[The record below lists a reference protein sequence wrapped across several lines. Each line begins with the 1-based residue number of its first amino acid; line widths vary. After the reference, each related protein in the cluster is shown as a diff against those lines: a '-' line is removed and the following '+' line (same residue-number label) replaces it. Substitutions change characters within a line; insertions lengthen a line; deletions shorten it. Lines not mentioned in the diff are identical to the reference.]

1 MMKNIL
7 FTLIVSALPLAAAS
21 AATLNLKAQ
30 CSVSGESAEVDSGE
44 AKSNGWTVSED
55 EYGDISYKIDIST
68 DTDQLPVNKYLG
80 DLSLTV
86 SKDGRLE
93 VGMSIGDADAGAD
106 SSLVLPQK
114 SGVLLPVEA
123 LQWSVSGGDY
133 ASGMW
138 GFGCSTEIN
147 VTK

>member
-7 FTLIVSALPLAAAS
+7 FTLILSTLPLAGAS
-21 AATLNLKAQ
+21 AATLNLKTQ
-30 CSVSGESAEVDSGE
+30 CTVSGEYTEVDNGE
-44 AKSNGWTVSED
+44 AKSNGWTISED
-55 EYGDISYKIDIST
+55 EYGEVTYVINIQTETS
-68 DTDQLPVNKYLG
+68 QLPVNKYLG
-80 DLSLTV
+80 DLNVSV

-114 SGVLLPVEA
+114 NGELLPVEG

-138 GFGCSTEIN
+138 GFSCSTEIN
-147 VTK
+147 VTQ